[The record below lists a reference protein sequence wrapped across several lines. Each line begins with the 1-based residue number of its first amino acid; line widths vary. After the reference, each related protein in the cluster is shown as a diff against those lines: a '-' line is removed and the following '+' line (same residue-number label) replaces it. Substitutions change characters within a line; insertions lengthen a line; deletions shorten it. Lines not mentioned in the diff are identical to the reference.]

1 MSNEIQNQQLI
12 VNEAENQFE
21 LVLDNGKAFIEYVLT
36 DDKISLVHTE
46 VPQEYRGKDVAST
59 LTKKVLEYAK
69 SKNYTVIPS
78 CPFIAKYIDNHP
90 EYHALL
96 SEGYQ
101 M

>member
-1 MSNEIQNQQLI
+1 MSNDIQNQQLI

-21 LVLDNGKAFIEYVLT
+21 LVLDNGKAIVEYILT
-36 DDKISLVHTE
+36 DDKINLVHTE
-46 VPQEYRGKDVAST
+46 VPPEYRGQDIAST
-59 LTKKVLEYAK
+59 LTKKVLQYAK
-69 SKNYTVIPS
+69 SINYTVVPS

-90 EYHALL
+90 EYHSLL

>member
-1 MSNEIQNQQLI
+1 MSNDIQNQQLI

-21 LVLDNGKAFIEYVLT
+21 LVLEDGKALVEYILIG
-36 DDKISLVHTE
+36 DKISLVHTE
-46 VPQEYRGKDVAST
+46 VPQEYRGKNIAST

-69 SKNYTVIPS
+69 SKNYTVVPS

-90 EYHALL
+90 EYHSLL